1 MTQHHTL
8 NETPTSHSGGLNI
21 DVALRFLDA
30 HRELAM
36 ATLGGGLPRIRAF
49 QIMRVATDGG
59 AVDLFFATAPFKAVY
74 NQLHE
79 TPYVEML
86 ATAGTVSVRM
96 GGEASFYVAEPLR
109 RELYA
114 APGNEVFRRLYPS
127 FDKLAY
133 ARVRLSFMDY
143 FDDAP
148 VPCIYEHWEF

>member
-1 MTQHHTL
+1 MTQHHTP
-8 NETPTSHSGGLNI
+8 NETPTSHSAGLDI
-21 DVALRFLDA
+21 DVALRFLDS

-49 QIMRVATDGG
+49 QIMKVVKADG

-86 ATAGTVSVRM
+86 ATGGTVSVRM
-96 GGEASFYVAEPLR
+96 GGEARFDVPESVQ

-114 APGNEVFRRLYPS
+114 APGNDVFRRLYPS

-133 ARVRLSFMDY
+133 ARVRLSFLDY

-148 VPCIYEHWEF
+148 VPCLYEHWEF

>member
-1 MTQHHTL
+1 MKQHHTP
-8 NETPTSHSGGLNI
+8 NDTPTSRSGGLSI
-21 DVALRFLDA
+21 DVAIRFLDT

-49 QIMRVATDGG
+49 QVMRVGRVGG
-59 AVDLFFATAPFKAVY
+59 GVELFFATAPFKAVY

-96 GGEASFYVAEPLR
+96 GGEARFDVEEALR

-114 APGNEVFRRLYPS
+114 APGNDVFRRLYPG
-127 FDKLAY
+127 FDMLAY

-148 VPCIYEHWEF
+148 VPCVYEHWEF